1 MHYIAK
7 VVADVDTEMSLAL
20 VHRYGD
26 RAPISVLGR
35 VLAIV
40 VILTGLVLFGLV
52 NGVLAT
58 SITSVALETDYKI
71 YGAKVTGSWHSK
83 SKRQIPNSP

>member
-1 MHYIAK
+1 
-7 VVADVDTEMSLAL
+7 MSLVL

-58 SITSVALETDYKI
+58 SITSIALETDYKI
-71 YGAKVTGSWHSK
+71 YGAKVTKCRCEHVGNLNPICRYTKFPLGYASS
-83 SKRQIPNSP
+83 